1 MSSSKKETGN
11 RRTKQRRVHEHIA
24 DQLRDLITSGEF
36 PSGKRLP
43 SERKLSEI
51 FSVSRHGVREALRK
65 LEEQG
70 LVFSRQGDGTYVRK
84 IEEAQGRKPVSAAL
98 DRNKCRY
105 VEVLELRKVIEPQ
118 IAAIAARYI
127 TEEELVELRRVLD
140 EQIDDISQGRN
151 GSEADCE
158 FHKLI
163 AAGTRNSVMLEM
175 VTRIHDIVSQS
186 LEFTLEN
193 SHRRHWAI
201 ETHER
206 ILRALETRDPETAR
220 KEMYE
225 HIAYVESLALS
236 ELEGEE

>member
-1 MSSSKKETGN
+1 MATGN
-11 RRTKQRRVHEHIA
+11 KLSRQQASQRRVHESIVE
-24 DQLRDLITSGEF
+24 QLRDLITNGEF
-36 PSGKRLP
+36 PAGKRLP
-43 SERKLSEI
+43 SERKLAEI

-70 LVFSRQGDGTYVRK
+70 LVFPRQGDGTYVRK
-84 IEEAQGRKPVSAAL
+84 IEESQGRKPVSAAL
-98 DRNKCRY
+98 DRSSSRY
-105 VEVLELRKVIEPQ
+105 VEVLELRKVFEPE

-127 TEEELVELRRVLD
+127 TEKELQQLRCVLD
-140 EQIDDISQGRN
+140 KQREEIRQGRN
-151 GSEADCE
+151 GAEADCE

-175 VTRIHDIVSQS
+175 VIRIHDIVAHS

-193 SHRRHWAI
+193 SHRQYWAI

-206 ILRALETRDPETAR
+206 ILRALEERDSETAR

-236 ELEGEE
+236 EFEDKQ

>member
-1 MSSSKKETGN
+1 MSPTKKIVKAQN
-11 RRTKQRRVHEHIA
+11 PNQRRVHESIVK
-24 DQLRDLITSGEF
+24 QLHDLITRGEF
-36 PSGKRLP
+36 PPGKRLP
-43 SERKLSEI
+43 SERKLAEI
-51 FSVSRHGVREALRK
+51 FAVSRHGVREALRK

-84 IEEAQGRKPVSAAL
+84 IEEVQGRKPVAAAL

-118 IAAIAARYI
+118 IAALAARYI
-127 TEEELVELRRVLD
+127 TEEELAELRRVLD
-140 EQIDDISQGRN
+140 EQIDEIAQGRN
-151 GSEADCE
+151 GAEADCE

-175 VTRIHDIVSQS
+175 VTRIHDIVAQS

-193 SHRRHWAI
+193 SHRRHWAV

-206 ILRALETRDPETAR
+206 ILRALENKDPETAR

-236 ELEGEE
+236 ELEEEE

>member
-1 MSSSKKETGN
+1 MNSGDKKTPPRNET
-11 RRTKQRRVHEHIA
+11 RRRVHESIA

-36 PSGKRLP
+36 PPGKRLP
-43 SERKLSEI
+43 SERRLADI

-70 LVFSRQGDGTYVRK
+70 LVFSRQGDGTYVRR
-84 IEEAQGRKPVSAAL
+84 IEDVKGKKPVAAAL
-98 DRNKCRY
+98 DRSKCRY
-105 VEVLELRKVIEPQ
+105 VEVLELRKVIEPE
-118 IAAIAARYI
+118 IVAMAAKYI
-127 TEEELVELRRVLD
+127 TEKELVELRRVLD
-140 EQIDDISQGRN
+140 EQIEEIRQGRN
-151 GSEADCE
+151 GAEADCE

-175 VTRIHDIVSQS
+175 VTRIHDIVAQS

-206 ILRALETRDPETAR
+206 ILRALENRDPETAR

-236 ELEGEE
+236 ELEEDN

>member
-1 MSSSKKETGN
+1 MPSSKSEATQPQA
-11 RRTKQRRVHEHIA
+11 KQRRVHEAIA
-24 DQLRDLITSGEF
+24 DQLRDVITSGEF
-36 PSGKRLP
+36 PAGKRLP
-43 SERKLSEI
+43 SERKLAEI

-70 LVFSRQGDGTYVRK
+70 LVFSRQGDGTYVRH
-84 IEEAQGRKPVSAAL
+84 IEEAQGRKPVAAAL

-118 IAAIAARYI
+118 IAALAAQHI
-127 TEEELVELRRVLD
+127 TEEELIELRRVLD
-140 EQIDDISQGRN
+140 EQIDEISQGRS
-151 GSEADCE
+151 GAEADCE

-163 AAGTRNSVMLEM
+163 AAGTKNSVMLEM
-175 VTRIHDIVSQS
+175 VTRIHDIVAQS

-193 SHRRHWAI
+193 SHRRHWAT

-206 ILRALETRDPETAR
+206 ILRALENRDPETAR

-236 ELEGEE
+236 ELEGE

>member
-1 MSSSKKETGN
+1 MKSTHSNSP
-11 RRTKQRRVHEHIA
+11 QRRVHENIA
-24 DQLRDLITSGEF
+24 EQLRELITKGEF
-36 PSGKRLP
+36 APGKRLP
-43 SERKLSEI
+43 SERKLAEV

-70 LVFSRQGDGTYVRK
+70 LVFSRQGDGTYVR
-84 IEEAQGRKPVSAAL
+84 IQEEAEGRKPVAAAL

-105 VEVLELRKVIEPQ
+105 VEVLELRKVFEPQ

-127 TEEELVELRRVLD
+127 TEEELQELRRILD
-140 EQIDDISQGRN
+140 EQREEIRQGRN
-151 GSEADCE
+151 GAEADCE

-163 AAGTRNSVMLEM
+163 ATGTRNSVMLEM
-175 VTRIHDIVSQS
+175 VIRIHDIVAHS

-193 SHRRHWAI
+193 SHRRHWAV

-206 ILRALETRDPETAR
+206 ILKALEERDPETAR

-236 ELEGEE
+236 EFEDEE